1 MRWMLD
7 LELEHGVV
15 ATGTKSEGMKNQ
27 FIESKAAMIFDDA
40 WNWATYEASRLSIG
54 QTTLPYVDSTGEKMS
69 PLITYKGWSVSKQSL
84 HKVAASI

>member
-27 FIESKAAMIFDDA
+27 FIESKAAMIFDGHG
-40 WNWATYEASRLSIG
+40 TG
-54 QTTLPYVDSTGEKMS
+54 QHTKQVD
-69 PLITYKGWSVSKQSL
+69 
-84 HKVAASI
+84 

>member
-27 FIESKAAMIFDDA
+27 FIESKAAMIFD
-40 WNWATYEASRLSIG
+40 EAMELANIRS
-54 QTTLPYVDSTGEKMS
+54 VD
-69 PLITYKGWSVSKQSL
+69 
-84 HKVAASI
+84 